1 MFWRKETKSA
11 EKISLNKGS
20 KMGFELFEK
29 GGVVMIILA
38 LLSVYTI
45 AIILFKLYQFATA
58 GVFNT
63 AFIDP
68 AIAAIRAGDIQA
80 AQDIL
85 SRARGPV
92 ARIMQVALNCVSDRE
107 MLQAS
112 REAEISRVGSTDV
125 RYLETQMRGLEMVS
139 NIAPLLGLLGTVI
152 GMVTAFS
159 RLESAGTRVDPSL
172 LAGGIWEALLT
183 TVGGLVVAIPAVAA
197 YYIFD
202 GIIERVR
209 GTMKD
214 TSMQIMMLE
223 DEFQRSERA
232 QRRRKAQARLR
243 EREESERVHGTQGQ
257 NEDKS
262 QQSDRMREASA
273 DMRSTPQSS
282 STLKLLN
289 PRHSQF

>member
-1 MFWRKETKSA
+1 
-11 EKISLNKGS
+11 
-20 KMGFELFEK
+20 MGFELFEK

-38 LLSVYTI
+38 CLSVYTI

-58 GVFNT
+58 GVFNSR
-63 AFIDP
+63 FIEP
-68 AIAAIRAGDIQA
+68 AIAAIRGGDLVK
-80 AQDIL
+80 AQEIL
-85 SRARGPV
+85 GRSKGPV

-107 MLQAS
+107 MRQAS
-112 REAEISRVGSTDV
+112 REAEISRVGSTDI
-125 RYLETQMRGLEMVS
+125 RYLESHMRGLEMIS

-202 GIIERVR
+202 GLIERVR
-209 GTMKD
+209 GVMKD
-214 TSMQIMMLE
+214 TSIQIMMLE
-223 DEFQRSERA
+223 DEFQRNEREVK
-232 QRRRKAQARLR
+232 RRKAQARLR
-243 EREESERVHGTQGQ
+243 EREENERLATEQ
-257 NEDKS
+257 DKS
-262 QQSDRMREASA
+262 EEEERLRKSAS

-289 PRHSQF
+289 PRYSQF

>member
-1 MFWRKETKSA
+1 
-11 EKISLNKGS
+11 
-20 KMGFELFEK
+20 MGFELFEK
-29 GGVVMIILA
+29 GGVVMFILA
-38 LLSVYTI
+38 GLSIYTI
-45 AIILFKLYQFATA
+45 AIVLFKLYQFTTA
-58 GVFNT
+58 GVFNS
-63 AFIDP
+63 AFIEP
-68 AIAAIRAGDIQA
+68 TIAAIRNGDLA
-80 AQDIL
+80 KAREIL
-85 SRARGPV
+85 GRSKGPV

-112 REAEISRVGSTDV
+112 RDAEISRVGSTDI

-139 NIAPLLGLLGTVI
+139 NVSPLLGLLGTVI

-159 RLESAGTRVDPSL
+159 RLEGAGSRVDPSL

-183 TVGGLVVAIPAVAA
+183 TVGGLVVAIPAVVA

-214 TSMQIMMLE
+214 TSIQIMMLE
-223 DEFQRSERA
+223 DEFQRNERA
-232 QRRRKAQARLR
+232 QRRRKAQARVR
-243 EREESERVHGTQGQ
+243 EREENERVSADQEKAET
-257 NEDKS
+257 
-262 QQSDRMREASA
+262 SDRMQKDSS

-289 PRHSQF
+289 PRYSQF

>member
-1 MFWRKETKSA
+1 
-11 EKISLNKGS
+11 
-20 KMGFELFEK
+20 MGFELFEK

-38 LLSVYTI
+38 GLSIYTI
-45 AIILFKLYQFATA
+45 AIILFKLYQFAAA
-58 GVFNT
+58 GVFKSQ
-63 AFIDP
+63 FVEP
-68 AIAAIRAGDIQA
+68 AIAAIRAGDLEKA
-80 AQDIL
+80 REIL
-85 SRARGPV
+85 ARSKGPV

-107 MLQAS
+107 MRQAS
-112 REAEISRVGSTDV
+112 RDAEISRVGSTDI
-125 RYLETQMRGLEMVS
+125 RYLESHMRGLELVS
-139 NIAPLLGLLGTVI
+139 NVAPLLGLLGTVI

-183 TVGGLVVAIPAVAA
+183 TVGGLIVAIPAVAA

-214 TSMQIMMLE
+214 TSIQIMMLE
-223 DEFQRSERA
+223 DEFQRNEREV
-232 QRRRKAQARLR
+232 RRRKAQARLR
-243 EREESERVHGTQGQ
+243 QKEESDRLSPEASSV
-257 NEDKS
+257 DKAEEE
-262 QQSDRMREASA
+262 DRMRKAAA

-289 PRHSQF
+289 PRYSQF

>member
-1 MFWRKETKSA
+1 
-11 EKISLNKGS
+11 
-20 KMGFELFEK
+20 MGFELFEK

-38 LLSVYTI
+38 MLSVYTI
-45 AIILFKLYQFATA
+45 AIVLFKIYQFATA

-63 AFIDP
+63 GFIEP
-68 AIAAIRAGDIQA
+68 AIAAIRSGDLPR
-80 AQDIL
+80 AQEIL
-85 SRARGPV
+85 SRSKGPV

-107 MLQAS
+107 MLQSS
-112 REAEISRVGSTDV
+112 RDAEISRVGSTDI
-125 RYLETQMRGLEMVS
+125 RYLESQMRGLEMVS

-214 TSMQIMMLE
+214 TSIQIMMLE
-223 DEFQRSERA
+223 DEYQRNERA

-243 EREESERVHGTQGQ
+243 EREESERLSSEQK
-257 NEDKS
+257 KS
-262 QQSDRMREASA
+262 EESDRMRDSAS

-289 PRHSQF
+289 PRYSQF

>member
-1 MFWRKETKSA
+1 
-11 EKISLNKGS
+11 
-20 KMGFELFEK
+20 MGFELFEK

-38 LLSVYTI
+38 CLSIYTI
-45 AIILFKLYQFATA
+45 AIVIFKLYQFTTA
-58 GVFNT
+58 GVFNSK
-63 AFIDP
+63 FIEP
-68 AIAAIRAGDIQA
+68 TIAAIRAGDLA
-80 AQDIL
+80 KAREIL
-85 SRARGPV
+85 SRSKGPV

-112 REAEISRVGSTDV
+112 REAEISRVGSTDI

-183 TVGGLVVAIPAVAA
+183 TVGGLIVAIPAVAA

-202 GIIERVR
+202 GMIERVR
-209 GTMKD
+209 GVMKD
-214 TSMQIMMLE
+214 TSIQIMMLE
-223 DEFQRSERA
+223 DEYQRNERA
-232 QRRRKAQARLR
+232 QRRRKAQARVR
-243 EREESERVHGTQGQ
+243 EKEETQRLSAEKAATEEAKLEEE
-257 NEDKS
+257 N
-262 QQSDRMREASA
+262 RMRKSSA
-273 DMRSTPQSS
+273 DMRTTPQSS

-289 PRHSQF
+289 PRYSQF

>member
-1 MFWRKETKSA
+1 
-11 EKISLNKGS
+11 
-20 KMGFELFEK
+20 MGFELFEK

-45 AIILFKLYQFATA
+45 AIIFFKIYQFVTA
-58 GVFNT
+58 NIFDT
-63 AFIDP
+63 KFIEP
-68 AIAAIRAGDIQA
+68 AIRDIRAGDLEGA
-80 AQDIL
+80 RSIL
-85 SRARGPV
+85 HKSKGPV
-92 ARIMQVALNCVSDRE
+92 ARIMQVSLNCVSNRD
-107 MLQAS
+107 MLQTS
-112 REAEISRVGSTDV
+112 REAEIARVGSTDV
-125 RYLETQMRGLEMVS
+125 RYLESHMRGLEMIS

-202 GIIERVR
+202 SMIERVR

-214 TSMQIMMLE
+214 VSIQIMMLE
-223 DEFQRSERA
+223 DEFQRNEREL
-232 QRRRKAQARLR
+232 RRKKAQSRLK
-243 EREESERVHGTQGQ
+243 EREKADQMEKNAKLAEQA
-257 NEDKS
+257 
-262 QQSDRMREASA
+262 DRMNKANERT
-273 DMRSTPQSS
+273 TPQSS

-289 PRHSQF
+289 PRYSQF